1 MSGGQATGAA
11 LRQSGRIYF
20 AQVSPFIPN
29 AWTSIRRLG
38 LQATNF
44 AEIVVANGVGTLD
57 QNRHPDFSA
66 SGAPIELAFIRAV
79 SITPPGVFI
88 ETSAGIDNW
97 RVTVNYA
104 APCDFSLAPA
114 SQAFSAI
121 GGSGEIRL
129 TTSSD
134 CPWSATSDA
143 AWITVSSATS
153 GVGNGQVRFTVSPN
167 AGAPRS
173 GAIRIEDRIFTVSQ
187 ADPASSCAFGVVW
200 NSAHEFSAVGETGS
214 ITVSTQTGCP
224 WTAATDVNWIVF
236 LQGSETGIGNGQV
249 RFAATTN
256 TGPARTGTI
265 SVVNQNV
272 RISQQAGSAECGLL
286 SISPSAQLVPASGD
300 SSVSVRVVNV
310 PTTCQWTAV
319 TNADWVGIPGGI
331 SAGSGSSVV
340 QFRVSGNGGPPRS
353 TTIYVAGQPFLLRQA
368 GACSLAQYVFDPAN
382 VLLQCCFPPNL
393 AAVAVV
399 TVRVTAPPE
408 CAWTPIRSANDWIS
422 NVRAPGGNGSGTFS
436 FDVAANFSDFE
447 RVGRVSAGPTW
458 FLVTQLGLA
467 VGPDREPDLPS
478 WCVLLSVLRNKVLL
492 LRAFRDSILAQTP
505 LGREYSELYYRFSG
519 EALRQALFHPTLLWR
534 LRSVVDRQ
542 QPLIE
547 SMLNGQEAIATEAD
561 LDAIEGLLESFSVGA
576 SPEFAKALRRL
587 KGDLRDP
594 KVHSQFKVKVG
605 VI

>member
-200 NSAHEFSAVGETGS
+200 NSAHHSVDSDWLSLDSRHRCELDCV
-214 ITVSTQTGCP
+214 
-224 WTAATDVNWIVF
+224 
-236 LQGSETGIGNGQV
+236 
-249 RFAATTN
+249 
-256 TGPARTGTI
+256 PAR
-265 SVVNQNV
+265 
-272 RISQQAGSAECGLL
+272 L
-286 SISPSAQLVPASGD
+286 
-300 SSVSVRVVNV
+300 
-310 PTTCQWTAV
+310 
-319 TNADWVGIPGGI
+319 
-331 SAGSGSSVV
+331 
-340 QFRVSGNGGPPRS
+340 GNRHWK
-353 TTIYVAGQPFLLRQA
+353 R
-368 GACSLAQYVFDPAN
+368 
-382 VLLQCCFPPNL
+382 
-393 AAVAVV
+393 
-399 TVRVTAPPE
+399 
-408 CAWTPIRSANDWIS
+408 
-422 NVRAPGGNGSGTFS
+422 
-436 FDVAANFSDFE
+436 
-447 RVGRVSAGPTW
+447 
-458 FLVTQLGLA
+458 
-467 VGPDREPDLPS
+467 
-478 WCVLLSVLRNKVLL
+478 
-492 LRAFRDSILAQTP
+492 
-505 LGREYSELYYRFSG
+505 SG
-519 EALRQALFHPTLLWR
+519 EVCRNNQYGTGA
-534 LRSVVDRQ
+534 DRH
-542 QPLIE
+542 
-547 SMLNGQEAIATEAD
+547 D
-561 LDAIEGLLESFSVGA
+561 LSCQSKR
-576 SPEFAKALRRL
+576 PY
-587 KGDLRDP
+587 
-594 KVHSQFKVKVG
+594 
-605 VI
+605 